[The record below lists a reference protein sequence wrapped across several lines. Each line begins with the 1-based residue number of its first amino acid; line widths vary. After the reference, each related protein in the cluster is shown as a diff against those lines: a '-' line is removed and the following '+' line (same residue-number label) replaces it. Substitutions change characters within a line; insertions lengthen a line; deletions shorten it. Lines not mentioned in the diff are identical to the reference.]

1 MKTISFS
8 SLSTYRDALMGI
20 AMLCVF
26 VFHCRGAYEDSD
38 FLQAIMS
45 RGYMGVAVFMFL
57 SSIGLSYSMNRNDD
71 ILAFYKRRLFR
82 IFPTYWLVMTGVY
95 AFVAV
100 LIHAGIMPANY
111 YRYPHTIWEGIQTYT
126 TIGYWMDGGVYYLWY
141 VPAIIVLYLF
151 FPFIYKMFARWR
163 WSAVTIAIV
172 PLLLAFLPEET
183 FGEYAYFLSF
193 VGIFMY
199 GALAYYWV
207 MEDRKIKSVW
217 VLVIGLGA
225 LAYYCVRQ
233 VFHWGGVISIPI
245 IEDIVLYA
253 TFPFMLMALTPAF
266 LFRWIELPLA
276 FVGKVSLEFYLV
288 HEFILR
294 FLETVSNYVVYMP
307 ATIQKLAG
315 LFISTTIAYAIHVLM
330 EKLISAN
337 RKAVKS
343 K

>member
-1 MKTISFS
+1 MERISFK

-111 YRYPHTIWEGIQTYT
+111 YRYPHTIWEGIQAYT
-126 TIGYWMDGGVYYLWY
+126 TIGYWIDGGLYYLWY
-141 VPAIIVLYLF
+141 VPAIVVLYIV
-151 FPFIYKMFARWR
+151 FPFIYKMFARCR
-163 WSAVTIAIV
+163 WSAVTIAVV
-172 PLLLAFLPEET
+172 PILLAFLPKEI
-183 FGEYAYFLSF
+183 FGEYSYFLSF

-199 GALAYYWV
+199 GALVYYWV
-207 MEDRKIKSVW
+207 KSDKKVNRLV
-217 VLVIGLGA
+217 VLMVGIGA
-225 LAYYCVRQ
+225 LGYYMTRSIM
-233 VFHWGGVISIPI
+233 HLGG
-245 IEDIVLYA
+245 
-253 TFPFMLMALTPAF
+253 
-266 LFRWIELPLA
+266 
-276 FVGKVSLEFYLV
+276 GKYSCY
-288 HEFILR
+288 
-294 FLETVSNYVVYMP
+294 
-307 ATIQKLAG
+307 
-315 LFISTTIAYAIHVLM
+315 
-330 EKLISAN
+330 
-337 RKAVKS
+337 
-343 K
+343 

>member
-199 GALAYYWV
+199 GALVYYWV
-207 MEDRKIKSVW
+207 KSDKKVNSLV
-217 VLVIGLGA
+217 VLMVGIGA
-225 LAYYCVRQ
+225 LGYYMTRSIM
-233 VFHWGGVISIPI
+233 HLEGVNIPV
-245 IEDIVLYA
+245 IEDAVLYA
-253 TFPFMLMALTPAF
+253 TFPFMLMALTTA
-266 LFRWIELPLA
+266 LNVSWIEKPLA
-276 FVGKVSLEFYLV
+276 FVGKITLEFYLI

-294 FLETVSNYVVYMP
+294 AMVTVSNKAVYISSP
-307 ATIQKLAG
+307 VQQLIGFALSLA
-315 LFISTTIAYAIHVLM
+315 IAYAIHQLMSRFM
-330 EKLISAN
+330 EKSRN
-337 RKAVKS
+337 
-343 K
+343 